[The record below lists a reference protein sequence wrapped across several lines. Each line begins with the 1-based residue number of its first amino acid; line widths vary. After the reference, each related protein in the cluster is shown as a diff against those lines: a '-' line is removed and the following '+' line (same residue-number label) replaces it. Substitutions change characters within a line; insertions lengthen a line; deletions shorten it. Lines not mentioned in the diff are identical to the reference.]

1 VHPRTH
7 PRQSTLT
14 RTHMDTS
21 TCARNCPHENVH
33 CVCMYLCRLPGKFLI
48 KKGWQPRG
56 CLHQSRDRA
65 GEVQSW
71 RVLQVDLLA
80 HTKYPQLSTSTHWS
94 GCKDARAKNY
104 VHSWATAGDQ
114 PCRQVGDTCGRKKVS
129 PSYPAFPDRDA
140 LCATACAYGLAMHQR
155 SQHKAAHTW
164 SNQCRYLHD
173 CWYSKSN
180 KNKRASLSTDHDS
193 FWRQRWMAQKSTS
206 SKLSTPAL
214 RKQTTSVPNTEVV
227 SRTSRSS
234 SPART
239 HTHRTH
245 TCTHTHAHRCPHMYT
260 QKHTHTH
267 TQRCAHTYTHIRTHT
282 YTHICTAHVHMYT
295 ERKNHLPLLHAQTN
309 VKLKQTTLN

>member
-1 VHPRTH
+1 
-7 PRQSTLT
+7 
-14 RTHMDTS
+14 
-21 TCARNCPHENVH
+21 
-33 CVCMYLCRLPGKFLI
+33 MYLCRLPGKFLL

-56 CLHQSRDRA
+56 CLHQFRDRA
-65 GEVQSW
+65 GEVQTW

-80 HTKYPQLSTSTHWS
+80 HTKYPQLSTSTHSS

-104 VHSWATAGDQ
+104 TRGRRPATSPVDKYI
-114 PCRQVGDTCGRKKVS
+114 GDTCGRKKVS

-140 LCATACAYGLAMHQR
+140 LCATSCAYGLAMHQR

-180 KNKRASLSTDHDS
+180 KHKRASLSTDHDS
-193 FWRQRWMAQKSTS
+193 FWRQRWMGQKSTS

-214 RKQTTSVPNTEVV
+214 RKQTTFMPNTEVV

-234 SPART
+234 SPAHT
-239 HTHRTH
+239 HTPHAHVHVHVHVHTH
-245 TCTHTHAHRCPHMYT
+245 THTHAHRCPHKYT

-267 TQRCAHTYTHIRTHT
+267 THKG
-282 YTHICTAHVHMYT
+282 
-295 ERKNHLPLLHAQTN
+295 E
-309 VKLKQTTLN
+309 

>member
-1 VHPRTH
+1 
-7 PRQSTLT
+7 
-14 RTHMDTS
+14 
-21 TCARNCPHENVH
+21 
-33 CVCMYLCRLPGKFLI
+33 MYLCRLPGKFLI

-56 CLHQSRDRA
+56 CLHQFRDRA
-65 GEVQSW
+65 GEVQTW

-80 HTKYPQLSTSTHWS
+80 HTKYPQLSTSTHSS
-94 GCKDARAKNY
+94 GCKDARTKNY
-104 VHSWATAGDQ
+104 TRGRRPATSPVDKYI
-114 PCRQVGDTCGRKKVS
+114 GDTCGRKKVS

-214 RKQTTSVPNTEVV
+214 RKQTTFMPNTEVV

-234 SPART
+234 SPAHTHTPHAHVHTHIHT
-239 HTHRTH
+239 HTHTH
-245 TCTHTHAHRCPHMYT
+245 SCTQMPSYVHTKTYA
-260 QKHTHTH
+260 H
-267 TQRCAHTYTHIRTHT
+267 TQRCAHTYTHT
-282 YTHICTAHVHMYT
+282 YTHIHTHLYSACTYVHRAQRSPAAPACAHKRET
-295 ERKNHLPLLHAQTN
+295 QANHT
-309 VKLKQTTLN
+309 